1 MKTRAMPRGPM
12 MTVGGIRWT
21 WNNSNER
28 KKPMSAFKDYAESYQ
43 QLANDLGI
51 GAAWI
56 KVYEK
61 KELDAAL
68 NIRGFLDQEI
78 IRLRSKP
85 EITDEEDDLIG
96 HLHSMWEIALN
107 VIAYHEAV

>member
-1 MKTRAMPRGPM
+1 
-12 MTVGGIRWT
+12 
-21 WNNSNER
+21 
-28 KKPMSAFKDYAESYQ
+28 MSMFKEYAESYQ
-43 QLANDLGI
+43 HIANDLKI

-61 KELDAAL
+61 RELDAAL
-68 NIRGFLDQEI
+68 NTKNFLDQEI

-96 HLHSMWEIALN
+96 HLISMWEITLN